1 MAGAPSSMNR
11 RRRLWSV
18 PLLAAWAATGAPAAA
33 APPLSAPEA
42 AGHIGEQATVC
53 GTVVSTRHAAAT
65 KGQPT
70 FLNFDVPYPHQIFT
84 VVIWGSDRPAFGTPE
99 TTLMGRRACATGTI
113 QLHRGTAEIIVSD
126 PRMLTTPAR

>member
-1 MAGAPSSMNR
+1 MNR
-11 RRRLWSV
+11 RQRLWSV
-18 PLLAAWAATGAPAAA
+18 PLLAAWAAIGAPAAA

-42 AGHIGEQATVC
+42 PQHVGEQATVC
-53 GTVVSTRHAAAT
+53 GTVVSTRHAPKT

-70 FLNFDVPYPHQIFT
+70 FLNFDVPYPHHIFT

-99 TTLMGRRACATGTI
+99 TTLMGRRACVTGTI